1 MPRKSSIIDS
11 KNTEEKLNKP
21 RLSKKDKTVT
31 ISATETVATLV
42 TSPVTTPVATLV
54 TNPVASP
61 VTNPVASPVTT
72 LVTSPVT
79 TLETISSPVTN
90 IVKPKRG
97 RKSKS
102 ELMALLNNTNTNTN
116 MLQLH
121 IDESASAISSTSSS
135 SNNNNIITEM
145 SDIKNEIIQTS
156 SVTKSVV
163 DDDLDAVI
171 VNDLETDVDDNKKV
185 IKKRGRKPK
194 GGKIIQ
200 NIVINETQKVDKP
213 NVILHLKCSLKD
225 LQQSSTA
232 CSIESYN
239 FNSNELGYDIISK
252 NDNVKAPKV
261 IKDTT
266 LSLSS
271 LGGVSSSLINDIKGF
286 NIVANTNTNSN
297 TNSNSSLVKD
307 RDLDLSRN
315 NYSKY
320 SNYDND
326 DDDYDDEDEEHDDDY
341 SDNKNRGTSKT
352 IWRKLKQLE
361 HNLHINNVNNKKS
374 ACFWCTCD
382 FDNPPIY
389 VPKHFIN
396 GTYHVYGCFC
406 SPECGVA
413 HLMNE
418 PIDSSAKFERY
429 HLLNHI
435 YSKIY
440 DYKKNIKPAPNPYY
454 MLEKFYGNLSIQE
467 YRALLRN
474 ERLFLIVDKPLTR
487 ILPELHEDND
497 EFILNN
503 KIIASNNYQ
512 LKSRMQKK
520 KPSKGLIM
528 NEKFGLAV

>member
-1 MPRKSSIIDS
+1 MSRKSSIIDS
-11 KNTEEKLNKP
+11 KNTEEKLKKP

-31 ISATETVATLV
+31 IATEASITETIVTASPV
-42 TSPVTTPVATLV
+42 TSPLVATPVATSVATLA
-54 TNPVASP
+54 ASP
-61 VTNPVASPVTT
+61 DT
-72 LVTSPVT
+72 
-79 TLETISSPVTN
+79 

-102 ELMALLNNTNTNTN
+102 ELMALLNNTNTN

-121 IDESASAISSTSSS
+121 VDESTSASSS
-135 SNNNNIITEM
+135 SNQIISEA
-145 SDIKNEIIQTS
+145 SDIKNEIIQS
-156 SVTKSVV
+156 ISVTESVDAV
-163 DDDLDAVI
+163 TDLEEDIDLDTVANLDAV
-171 VNDLETDVDDNKKV
+171 VDDNKKV

-225 LQQSSTA
+225 LQSSSS
-232 CSIESYN
+232 CLIESYN
-239 FNSNELGYDIISK
+239 FNSNELGYDIITK

-266 LSLSS
+266 MSITTTTT
-271 LGGVSSSLINDIKGF
+271 GTGASSLINDIKGF
-286 NIVANTNTNSN
+286 NIVANSN
-297 TNSNSSLVKD
+297 LNSNSSLVKD

-326 DDDYDDEDEEHDDDY
+326 EDDYDDDDDDDY
-341 SDNKNRGTSKT
+341 SDNNKNNNNKNRGTSKT